1 MLNLNNPVSF
11 TIDEQNHISNVL
23 KPLGKKGW
31 SKGDCKTKKI
41 KHKISV
47 HTLYHQGCRCAYCE
61 RILEKGGVQ
70 IEHIAPKES
79 NENFCYEPLN
89 LVSSCSVCN
98 AIANK
103 GSKDTI
109 LAPKHGNYVNNN
121 FTIVHPYLDD
131 PDIHIK
137 YQDPERILFD
147 KALCTPKG
155 LNTIDI
161 FNWDTVNA
169 STARTIIARSRNI
182 PINIAQLILEISLY
196 K

>member
-1 MLNLNNPVSF
+1 M
-11 TIDEQNHISNVL
+11 
-23 KPLGKKGW
+23 
-31 SKGDCKTKKI
+31 
-41 KHKISV
+41 
-47 HTLYHQGCRCAYCE
+47 
-61 RILEKGGVQ
+61 
-70 IEHIAPKES
+70 
-79 NENFCYEPLN
+79 
-89 LVSSCSVCN
+89 SSCSVCN

-109 LAPKHGNYVNNN
+109 LAPKQGNYVNNN